1 MLERDTQMKEHK
13 PMQIKPTSTV
23 IAAWIANYIPEKDL
37 FFLTEEQY
45 KKLTNTFAVIAMPID
60 EFFNHSTYSQI
71 HYMNSYEYWNIKHAQ
86 YVIIAE
92 SNWIEQLSNADRTL
106 ILTAQLQCERG
117 MTVPLSFIQNCK
129 DVPDDYIHDGHV
141 ILQRA
146 MWEKM
151 NPFTKGQLLE
161 TMVYEWW
168 DKGECKETP
177 VESPIFLRKFA
188 NTFSTKQGANCLA
201 AVLYA
206 VTEGKFSWVIDEWIH
221 QHTFLEKLKQ
231 CYYQNMET
239 KTLLKGDVVVWQDT
253 NGVIQH
259 AAYCIAENLFFNK
272 HGQTIFNPW
281 KILSKEQL
289 DEEWNHLN
297 MLTYRRVQ

>member
-1 MLERDTQMKEHK
+1 
-13 PMQIKPTSTV
+13 MQIKPTPAV
-23 IAAWIANYIPEKDL
+23 ITTWIANYIPEKDL
-37 FFLTEEQY
+37 FFLTEKQY

-92 SNWIEQLSNADRTL
+92 SSWIEQLSNAERKF
-106 ILTAQLQCERG
+106 ILAAQLQCERG
-117 MTVPLSFIQNCK
+117 MTVPLSFIQNSQ
-129 DVPDDYIHDGHV
+129 DVPDDYLHDGHV

-151 NPFTKGQLLE
+151 SPLTKEQLLE

-168 DKGECKETP
+168 DKGQCKEIP
-177 VESPIFLRKFA
+177 VDSPIFLRKFA

-221 QHTFLEKLKQ
+221 QNTFLEKLKQ
-231 CYYQNMET
+231 CHYQNT
-239 KTLLKGDVVVWQDT
+239 QTRTLFKGDVVVWQDT

-259 AAYCIAENLFFNK
+259 AAYCIGENLFFNK
-272 HGQTIFNPW
+272 HGQTVFNPW

-289 DEEWNHLN
+289 DKEWNHLN

>member
-1 MLERDTQMKEHK
+1 
-13 PMQIKPTSTV
+13 MQIKPTPAV
-23 IAAWIANYIPEKDL
+23 IAEWIANYIPDKDL
-37 FFLTEEQY
+37 FFVTEEQY
-45 KKLTNTFAVIAMPID
+45 QKLTNTFAVIAMPID
-60 EFFNHSTYSQI
+60 EFFNHSTYNQI
-71 HYMNSYEYWNIKHAQ
+71 HYTNSYEYWNIKRAQ

-92 SNWIEQLSNADRTL
+92 SSWIEQLSSAERTM
-106 ILTAQLQCERG
+106 ILLAQLQCERG
-117 MTVPLSFIQNCK
+117 MTVPLSFIQNPH
-129 DVPDDYIHDGHV
+129 DVPNDYIHGDQI

-151 NPFTKGQLLE
+151 SPYTKGQLLE

-168 DKGECKETP
+168 DKGESKELP
-177 VESPIFLRKFA
+177 SEYPIFLHRFA

-206 VTEGKFSWVIDEWIH
+206 VTEGKFSWMIYEWIH
-221 QHTFLEKLKQ
+221 QQTFLEKLKQ
-231 CYYQNMET
+231 CHYQTIEAEI
-239 KTLLKGDVVVWQDT
+239 LLKGDVVVWQDT
-253 NGVIQH
+253 DGVIRH
-259 AAYCIAENLFFNK
+259 AAYCIGENLFFNK

-297 MLTYRRVQ
+297 TFTCRKVQ